1 MANDS
6 KRVLQVVLVMYL
18 LVMPT
23 VNGYHGQLQQ
33 VAKFAHSIYQLMY
46 SNDKTA
52 VLYGLLDNFLAVLCP
67 RCYDAFLVLN
77 WLYKFGKFVY
87 YYNDDERGFFAWL
100 MDNPPPFVFE
110 FLDDIYYYFK
120 TNYFDKVKKLA

>member
-23 VNGYHGQLQQ
+23 VNGYQLQQ

-46 SNDKTA
+46 CNDKKA
-52 VLYGLLDNFLAVLCP
+52 VLYGLLDDFLKAVLSP
-67 RCYDAFLVLN
+67 YCYNAVRVLN
-77 WLYKFGKFVY
+77 WLYEFGKFMHS
-87 YYNDDERGFFAWL
+87 NDDERYSAWL
-100 MDNPPPFVFE
+100 KDHPPPIDLE
-110 FLDDIYYYFK
+110 FLEDIYYYFK
-120 TNYFDKVKKLA
+120 SNYFDKVKKLA